1 MTDPAAPAAI
11 PAITAADARAQPGGL
26 IDEQGRAEP
35 PMAAEERQTLTGFL
49 DYQRAT
55 LHWKVSGLTAEDL
68 KLRVAAS
75 TMTLGGILTHLAWVE
90 EHWFTGMFL
99 GQDLPEPWARA
110 DRTVDPDW
118 EWSLAARQSPAQNFA
133 LWQQAVARSRDT
145 LTRADDLDALASRS
159 WPDGQRPSLRWIVVH
174 MIEEYARH
182 NGHADLIREAID
194 GSTGE

>member
-1 MTDPAAPAAI
+1 MTDPVAPAAI
-11 PAITAADARAQPGGL
+11 PAITGADARAQPGAL

-55 LHWKVSGLTAEDL
+55 LHWKVSGLTTEDL
-68 KLRVAAS
+68 QLRVAAS

-99 GQDLPEPWARA
+99 GQDLPEPWAQA
-110 DRTVDPDW
+110 DWTADPDW
-118 EWSLAARQSPAQNFA
+118 EWNLATRQSPRQIFE
-133 LWQQAVARSRDT
+133 LWQQAVARSRHT
-145 LTRADDLDALASRS
+145 LASADLDALASRG
-159 WPDGQRPSLRWIVVH
+159 WPDGQRPNLRWIVVH

-182 NGHADLIREAID
+182 NGHADLIRESID